1 MNRNFP
7 ELSGKITG
15 ANYPPPPL
23 AQLALKAL
31 GYLQIAGIVCI
42 FLGRN
47 LFHLFGFRVPA
58 WYSTFEKYGFQI
70 AIFVF
75 LLVPNMLSKYLITG
89 AFEIILVSS
98 HLFCFVRHS
107 NLLGCCCFVFVFGDF
122 SFSQFNAIHTCT
134 YFRMERKSFLAN
146 WKLVVYQMLVIWR
159 CH

>member
-15 ANYPPPPL
+15 SNYPPPPL
-23 AQLALKAL
+23 AQYALKAL
-31 GYLQIAGIVCI
+31 GYLQIVGIVCI
-42 FLGRN
+42 FLGKN

-98 HLFCFVRHS
+98 HLFC
-107 NLLGCCCFVFVFGDF
+107 C
-122 SFSQFNAIHTCT
+122 
-134 YFRMERKSFLAN
+134 
-146 WKLVVYQMLVIWR
+146 
-159 CH
+159 

>member
-31 GYLQIAGIVCI
+31 GYLQIVGIVCI

-47 LFHLFGFRVPA
+47 IFHLFGFRVPA
-58 WYSTFEKYGFQI
+58 WYSTFEKFGFQI

-98 HLFCFVRHS
+98 HLFC
-107 NLLGCCCFVFVFGDF
+107 LLGIRIIWVVVCCVFVFGDF
-122 SFSQFNAIHTCT
+122 SFSQFNSIQFILAII
-134 YFRMERKSFLAN
+134 LG
-146 WKLVVYQMLVIWR
+146 WR
-159 CH
+159 ESHF